1 MSLWAIFWLGLLAL
15 SAVAFVVL
23 LVGVGGGAV
32 RELKE
37 TLQEL
42 RAGSEEATAT
52 AGNAL
57 ETSGPDDS
65 HGSLS

>member
-15 SAVAFVVL
+15 SAVAFVGL

-37 TLQEL
+37 TLQ
-42 RAGSEEATAT
+42 
-52 AGNAL
+52 
-57 ETSGPDDS
+57 
-65 HGSLS
+65 

>member
-1 MSLWAIFWLGLLAL
+1 MSLWAIFWLGLLAF
-15 SAVAFVVL
+15 SAVAFVGL
-23 LVGVGGGAV
+23 LVGVSGGAV

-42 RAGSEEATAT
+42 RAGSEGTAT
-52 AGNAL
+52 AAENAL
-57 ETSGPDDS
+57 ETPGPDDS

>member
-15 SAVAFVVL
+15 SAVAFVGL

-42 RAGSEEATAT
+42 RAGSEGAATADQS
-52 AGNAL
+52 AL
-57 ETSGPDDS
+57 QTSGSDDS
-65 HGSLS
+65 R